1 LLRQLG
7 NCQFHGARN
16 WDASNAFVLV
26 DPSVGSQSLG
36 GVIARGFQIFHALF
50 RSRFFVI
57 ASTRR
62 RPNYR
67 EDDYTKKSEKKDD
80 PEPRGQR
87 RSRVNNLAKRF
98 GVSHFS

>member
-26 DPSVGSQSLG
+26 DPTVGGQSLG
-36 GVIARGFQIFHALF
+36 GVIARRFQIFHALL

-57 ASTRR
+57 ASTRCG
-62 RPNYR
+62 PNYR
-67 EDDYTKKSEKKDD
+67 EDDYTKRAKDD
-80 PEPRGQR
+80 PEPRDNGARGEQPGEIR
-87 RSRVNNLAKRF
+87 
-98 GVSHFS
+98 VSHFS